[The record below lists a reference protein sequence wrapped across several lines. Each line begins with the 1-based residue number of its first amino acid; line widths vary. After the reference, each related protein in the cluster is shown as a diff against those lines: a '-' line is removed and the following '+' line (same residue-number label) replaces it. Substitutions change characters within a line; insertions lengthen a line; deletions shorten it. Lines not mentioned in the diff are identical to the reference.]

1 MSRFWSDL
9 VKNIEPYVPGE
20 QPKDKRYIKLN
31 TNENPYP
38 PSPKVIEAIQREAGE
53 GLRLYPDPNCDGL
66 KAAVAGK
73 YGLESRQVFV
83 GNGSDEVL
91 AFAFMAF
98 FNPGREI
105 VFPDIT
111 YSFYPVYADLFKLPY
126 RTIPLDEDFNIPEEE
141 FYRDNGGVVLSNPN
155 APTAGLLSLG
165 AVARILEHNEDRVVI
180 IDEAYIDF
188 GGESAIGLIN
198 RFPNLLVVRT
208 FSKSHALAG
217 LRVGF
222 ALGQE
227 ELIQG
232 LERVKNSF
240 NSYTLDRLAM
250 AGAVEAIRD
259 EAYFRE
265 ITEKI
270 KATRDR
276 TSKRLEALD
285 FKVLDSKANFLFV
298 SHRQVEAKVLFQQL
312 REKGILVRYFNK
324 PKIDNFLRVSI
335 GTDGDMEALVKA
347 AAEIVEACT

>member
-1 MSRFWSDL
+1 M
-9 VKNIEPYVPGE
+9 
-20 QPKDKRYIKLN
+20 
-31 TNENPYP
+31 
-38 PSPKVIEAIQREAGE
+38 
-53 GLRLYPDPNCDGL
+53 
-66 KAAVAGK
+66 
-73 YGLESRQVFV
+73 
-83 GNGSDEVL
+83 
-91 AFAFMAF
+91 
-98 FNPGREI
+98 
-105 VFPDIT
+105 
-111 YSFYPVYADLFKLPY
+111 
-126 RTIPLDEDFNIPEEE
+126 
-141 FYRDNGGVVLSNPN
+141 
-155 APTAGLLSLG
+155 
-165 AVARILEHNEDRVVI
+165 I